1 MCHKLLQ
8 LQLWKQG
15 IVWLEVGEIRKAG
28 CFMKMLSQ
36 YEFLADGW
44 IKYEVR
50 TAMYCSFQPG
60 ICVIA
65 KYTKNKLVLMGFA
78 SVVKDPT
85 NFKLNS

>member
-1 MCHKLLQ
+1 
-8 LQLWKQG
+8 
-15 IVWLEVGEIRKAG
+15 
-28 CFMKMLSQ
+28 
-36 YEFLADGW
+36 
-44 IKYEVR
+44 
-50 TAMYCSFQPG
+50 MYCSFQPG